1 MLDNQN
7 RVCLT
12 VIPDKNFNKKTE
24 KILDKKIKAICKS
37 VPKSKRNEFFENIK
51 EETKKLNEY
60 QQITDSPELCSL
72 IPHLSSKDLELKIEN
87 DTIKRNK
94 ILGVD
99 LFENQENVNGIVYV
113 DLCFPVDL
121 LEPKDYKYLPFY
133 SGVLTNVGFAGMS
146 WAESSC
152 ETSKYTGGFGASL
165 FTSSVTQDLI
175 KKANASNLTDKE
187 FIKTMYDYDSALSR
201 NWLFV
206 RMKMLEEKTEDAIR
220 TVFSLIKTVDFS
232 DLDRLSDLLTEYKND
247 FTSSIIPMGHTYSAS
262 RASCKYSKSK
272 CVDEIWNGLSQL
284 FALNSP
290 DFAKENIKTL
300 KETLERIHK
309 IVVDSGFVVHIT
321 GESSGL
327 EKAKKSLETEISS
340 FPYHKDSLKSPF
352 VCDDKEFYDLVDIE
366 GESSDLEHF
375 VVSSQVGYY
384 ARAFKSSP
392 YGTSNAVYESMF
404 AHWLSNTVLW
414 EQLRTIGGCYGAFAM
429 PDSLE
434 SMFSVATYRDPNPY
448 NSKSL
453 FENIFKNIDNWELDE
468 VEFERV
474 KTGCYSKEIQPRAPS
489 AKGFSQ
495 FIRSLYGITNELRY
509 NKLSTL
515 LNSSLSDI
523 TSSGKDIC
531 QNAQNGKSVIIFSK
545 TEENAG
551 KIVDL
556 HL

>member
-1 MLDNQN
+1 M
-7 RVCLT
+7 
-12 VIPDKNFNKKTE
+12 
-24 KILDKKIKAICKS
+24 
-37 VPKSKRNEFFENIK
+37 
-51 EETKKLNEY
+51 
-60 QQITDSPELCSL
+60 
-72 IPHLSSKDLELKIEN
+72 
-87 DTIKRNK
+87 
-94 ILGVD
+94 
-99 LFENQENVNGIVYV
+99 
-113 DLCFPVDL
+113 
-121 LEPKDYKYLPFY
+121 
-133 SGVLTNVGFAGMS
+133 
-146 WAESSC
+146 
-152 ETSKYTGGFGASL
+152 
-165 FTSSVTQDLI
+165 
-175 KKANASNLTDKE
+175 
-187 FIKTMYDYDSALSR
+187 
-201 NWLFV
+201 
-206 RMKMLEEKTEDAIR
+206 
-220 TVFSLIKTVDFS
+220 
-232 DLDRLSDLLTEYKND
+232 
-247 FTSSIIPMGHTYSAS
+247 
-262 RASCKYSKSK
+262 
-272 CVDEIWNGLSQL
+272 
-284 FALNSP
+284 
-290 DFAKENIKTL
+290 

-309 IVVDSGFVVHIT
+309 IVVDSGFIVHIT

-327 EKAKKSLETEISS
+327 EKAKKSLETEIYS
-340 FPYHKDSLKSPF
+340 FPYHKESLKSPF

-468 VEFERV
+468 IEFERV

-523 TSSGKDIC
+523 TSSGKEIC
-531 QNAQNGKSVIIFSK
+531 QNALNGKSVIIFSK

-551 KIVDL
+551 KR
-556 HL
+556 